1 MNNSRTIYKQMI
13 SKYESKVS
21 LIKDMRLNS
30 EQNDLILKS
39 LS

>member
-30 EQNDLILKS
+30 EESELLLKS
-39 LS
+39 

>member
-1 MNNSRTIYKQMI
+1 MI

-30 EQNDLILKS
+30 VESELILKS